1 MVEVLLALAFL
12 GIGMSLGTS
21 LLGRGQQIHSLSRVR
36 MQEYLLAERL
46 LVEMRLADTP
56 KAADNKVEV
65 SPGGLQYRARVVP
78 APLPDDLRLVE
89 IEVAER
95 GGDKAV
101 RIRGVVP
108 SRNLVGG
115 APAKTPSPV
124 PNVPLRGRG
133 ADVQR

>member
-12 GIGMSLGTS
+12 GIGLSLGTS
-21 LLGRGQQIHSLSRVR
+21 LLARGQQIHSYSRVR
-36 MQEYLLAERL
+36 MQEYVLAERL

-56 KAADNKVEV
+56 RLAEGKPEV
-65 SPGGLQYRARVVP
+65 APEGLQHRARILP
-78 APLPDDLRLVE
+78 APLPEDLRLVE

-95 GGDKAV
+95 SGNNAV

-108 SRNLVGG
+108 SRNLVGA